1 MRCDTLGGAHAMA
14 AAWCPDRGCTS
25 PCAKVQKV
33 FRRALIPSY
42 LQGFGGFPAIIEFYL
57 TI

>member
-1 MRCDTLGGAHAMA
+1 MRSGTLCGARAMA
-14 AAWCPDRGCTS
+14 AACCPDRGCTS

-33 FRRALIPSY
+33 FKRALLPSY
-42 LQGFGGFPAIIEFYL
+42 LLGFGGFPAFLEFYL

>member
-1 MRCDTLGGAHAMA
+1 MGPPGGATAMA
-14 AAWCPDRGCTS
+14 AARHPDMGCTS

-42 LQGFGGFPAIIEFYL
+42 LRGFGGFPAIIEFYL
-57 TI
+57 TF

>member
-1 MRCDTLGGAHAMA
+1 MRCGAPGGAHAMA

-25 PCAKVQKV
+25 PCAKVQNSFERDLLPRYV
-33 FRRALIPSY
+33 L
-42 LQGFGGFPAIIEFYL
+42 GFGGFSAFLEFYL